1 MSLFDNVLC
10 LYIILK
16 IHLMICR
23 LCLALS
29 WGWGE
34 QGGGG
39 EDADVTQARFSAF
52 DVSGQDEHTGWGQV
66 GDRGVCPVLG
76 VPGGGSLGSCQR
88 TGCPGCSERRG
99 RQEERLTSHREGQGP
114 SREACLGSEK

>member
-1 MSLFDNVLC
+1 MQALPRSKPGVGGRGEGMRTQTSPRPGSLLLTC
-10 LYIILK
+10 
-16 IHLMICR
+16 
-23 LCLALS
+23 
-29 WGWGE
+29 
-34 QGGGG
+34 
-39 EDADVTQARFSAF
+39 QARMS
-52 DVSGQDEHTGWGQV
+52 STGWGQV